1 MIRKRNLLGG
11 THHEIKNSANNLT
24 KKEMI
29 MAKESGRKGCSEP
42 ITWSSP
48 RDPKL
53 GDERNLG
60 REPHPTRRA

>member
-1 MIRKRNLLGG
+1 MEKR
-11 THHEIKNSANNLT
+11 SD
-24 KKEMI
+24 KK
-29 MAKESGRKGCSEP
+29 GRAEP

-60 REPHPTRRA
+60 REPRPNRRA